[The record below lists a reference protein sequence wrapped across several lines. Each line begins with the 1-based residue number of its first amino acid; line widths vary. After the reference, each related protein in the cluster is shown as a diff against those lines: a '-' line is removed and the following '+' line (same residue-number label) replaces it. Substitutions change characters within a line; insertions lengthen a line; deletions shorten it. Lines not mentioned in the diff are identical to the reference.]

1 VLFDHHKALPKSKL
15 NSKYT
20 SEKKSSL
27 AEPAKLLNKEAFAS
41 KTAFDKSVQD
51 SLHEP
56 VTDKMNVTGKQTVTN
71 KSVDHES
78 LMIDS

>member
-1 VLFDHHKALPKSKL
+1 
-15 NSKYT
+15 
-20 SEKKSSL
+20 
-27 AEPAKLLNKEAFAS
+27 
-41 KTAFDKSVQD
+41 
-51 SLHEP
+51 LHEP